1 MATLQQIADGIG
13 KARRAGNQAAVEELT
28 AIYERERARL
38 YELRYGP
45 QEKEEAGF
53 FENIGTGLASGFVG
67 TFETA
72 ALGAATLQEEEAEL
86 KSRKKIKEIAD
97 SFTPEG
103 GDKDSLTYKLASG
116 VGSLGAFLPTA
127 FLGKAALPAAGLL
140 AMGTGTGEASERA
153 REYGATEEERN
164 IAARK
169 GAAIGLTEIIPLG
182 KLSSKLKIPGLPE
195 ALEKIGKKVSPETI
209 TGIRT
214 RLQRAAATG
223 VTEGAQEA
231 AAAVLQNLT
240 EQGYNPEQVLFEAGV
255 VEEGA
260 IGGGAG
266 AILQGVVDLLTKRT
280 VSGGPDDRSV
290 TEKETSKPAK
300 EEPKKDPAPAEADDT
315 QEESVPEPK
324 VRPKKKT
331 NVETKV
337 TAFLNRLDSDK
348 LEGMAADPAR
358 LEKDAK
364 NAGLSVGTYELM
376 VKNAISKKKEAADV
390 GEQVTGTPDTKTT
403 GESVPSGTGVVGDK
417 RADGTKK
424 PRGAVEGGLDDSVG
438 DTGRPTGRKRKSN
451 AAIKN
456 LGLKPGQK
464 LDLSKV
470 QEQFKGKQPTT
481 QETRKQLADAEAV
494 IQERQNK
501 RKQKP
506 DEPKLALEVDAPSVN
521 PDTSRFTYKK
531 SKKLITSHSALE
543 KDMVAI
549 RQVAGMSPAKDIG
562 RLSSEAKK
570 VKEKPENERT
580 PKEKRILA
588 SDEKLMQGQRKT
600 LNNLNTV
607 RNYLNS
613 FDSPMD
619 ALYNAVYE
627 VAESGTQ
634 MKAGKKGSTSAWL
647 EAYSNVDKMKPLTE
661 NLGPRKAKL
670 VLQWANKNLSKETK
684 RQLAARREEFA
695 AKIKKELEK
704 DVTQQELNQKALA
717 RQQRVNKKA
726 AETDSK
732 IRRSDVKEARAT
744 KGKESEV
751 VSRIEKEGTDEPATP
766 KADGTV
772 QRQKKQLSGAATQ
785 QQYFERVLV
794 NQKAKLAIPSF
805 YKKAVDYAMRGT
817 TPNENMKR
825 LATAMNEV
833 TQDKKEVSE
842 ILAKER
848 RERQAAKVESPKE
861 KTVKRANKRFVGK
874 KGVTKQDILAAY
886 NMEGARYVKKAKTAD
901 AFVGMA
907 ETYKKQKE
915 NDYSYFMGNAKVAE
929 ALRNPASE
937 ATMKLLEENNISE
950 ALLQISK
957 ELKDPQLKA
966 IARALSKNMGN
977 TKVEFLS
984 DKDIA
989 ARTTTGEG
997 VFGMFDPTSNSIL
1010 LNMELPLDNHIIM
1023 HEAGHAGLD
1032 VAVARNPSSSYA
1044 KDLTSLYEEV
1054 KDDLGT
1060 AYGKKNL
1067 REFLAEAS
1075 SSPSFRKELS
1085 GILAK
1090 RASALS
1096 RFLRAVANF
1105 FRSIMGLETKVL
1117 RDENMTLDKVDT
1129 AIMEIMRP
1137 TPDFVNI
1144 RTFINPPTP
1153 SLMSTIIG
1161 EQTGRTERAKTGF
1174 IDAFKNKQLG
1184 KTALRGLTKV
1194 MHLNTLAEVARAN
1207 GFGQLGYNLFR
1218 AIEKGRGLLNQNKKI
1233 VDKAMEIHTEFSAE
1247 VGAATYR
1254 DFNELI
1260 YNENFGATLY
1270 QVNPYKKRKEY
1281 EGKYDKSGNELA
1293 EIWDLQQKHINRI
1306 PSKYRGK
1313 VEAEFKR
1320 GLAFYKQQ
1328 YVRLKEALDFELQNV
1343 LEKGDAKAAR
1353 AVRDKLTELLFADG
1367 ALEVYYPLV
1376 REGDFRVSLNANV
1389 EDVNGNKRKEKM
1401 FFMFKNISERD
1412 AFVKLAEKDPDVYA
1426 KSISVFDSADMSNAY
1441 NNRPEGTFVAD
1452 VLDTLSQAKIS
1463 EEVQQSIMQMYINT
1477 LPETSFA
1484 RSFAKRNGTLGFIKN
1499 AGIALETKGYSLAA
1513 QIAKI
1518 SNASEVRA
1526 ISREIK
1532 VRGDELTTPAA
1543 KVISTALRK
1552 DHADFAISGASF
1564 KTLEQ
1569 YFKAANQFAFVYTLG
1584 FNVSSAIVNLSQ
1596 IPLFVVPYLGA
1607 RYGYENTVNQFMKAA
1622 RMVLSTKASLIENY
1636 NVEGAGEGA
1645 IYTLKESVKEK
1656 IRKHTDAKEAE
1667 KRIEELEDLI
1677 PIVKEAHLRG
1687 KLYTWD
1693 TLMEVGTRERA
1704 TFFDKFAH
1712 LSALAF
1718 NAGER
1723 FNTQTTL
1730 VASYNLIRQ
1739 QMVDAKKA
1747 GKKYF
1752 SPRLGKEVDVP
1763 TDLTAL
1769 RDLAAQDAMIQAQET
1784 NGGATLE
1791 TTMPVAKE
1799 HVGRV
1804 AFMYKSYGVLMN
1816 TAMIKSYLI
1825 STDRYFKD
1833 NPEQKKIARKQLLGV
1848 HLSSLLLAGIG
1859 GMPIYGLISMIVDL
1873 FRDDDEDSADE
1884 MTRKFFSE
1892 LGFKGPL
1899 VAATGADVAA
1909 RIKLN
1914 DLIFQE
1920 NRFMRDPSLEE
1931 SIGFY
1936 LGGPAFSTVKRYFR
1950 AKDDIVD
1957 GEYQRA
1963 FESIL
1968 PGGLSSLAVG
1978 YRYGTEGI
1986 QTRRDGDFIYED
1998 ITGGEI
2004 AAKVFGFAPAEYTF
2018 RQEQSAR
2025 NTRVTN
2031 DIKQLRSKLTKKYY
2045 LALRQRDY
2053 DRAEDIYKDITEFN
2067 KKYGKYGITIDRKS
2081 IRNSL
2086 KRHAETS
2093 ATMHNGV
2100 AVSPMYRELLRQSN
2114 NEYKQ

>member
-1 MATLQQIADGIG
+1 M
-13 KARRAGNQAAVEELT
+13 
-28 AIYERERARL
+28 
-38 YELRYGP
+38 
-45 QEKEEAGF
+45 
-53 FENIGTGLASGFVG
+53 
-67 TFETA
+67 A
-72 ALGAATLQEEEAEL
+72 AL
-86 KSRKKIKEIAD
+86 
-97 SFTPEG
+97 
-103 GDKDSLTYKLASG
+103 
-116 VGSLGAFLPTA
+116 
-127 FLGKAALPAAGLL
+127 
-140 AMGTGTGEASERA
+140 
-153 REYGATEEERN
+153 
-164 IAARK
+164 K
-169 GAAIGLTEIIPLG
+169 GAAIGLTELIPLG
-182 KLSSKLKIPGLPE
+182 KLSSKLKIPGMPD
-195 ALEKIGKKVSPETI
+195 AMEKLGKKVSPETI

-231 AAAVLQNLT
+231 AAAILQNLT

-266 AILQGVVDLLTKRT
+266 AILQGVVDLITKRT
-280 VSGGPDDRSV
+280 VSGGPDDRGRQEEGDVVDLEKGQTV
-290 TEKETSKPAK
+290 TVQVNKVSDSLGPLSDKDMAPQEVTITRVKKLDDGDTVYAGKTADGQNITWTDSEIKDGSKILNPSKDDIDALRKKRDDFRAREGARNKET
-300 EEPKKDPAPAEADDT
+300 PAPAETAEV
-315 QEESVPEPK
+315 EETDVSSTLAGM
-324 VRPKKKT
+324 KKK
-331 NVETKV
+331 
-337 TAFLNRLDSDK
+337 K
-348 LEGMAADPAR
+348 LETLLANPSR
-358 LEKDAK
+358 LQKAAK
-364 NAGLSVGTYELM
+364 NAGLAVGTYELM
-376 VKNAISKKKEAADV
+376 VKKALKEKGEPTDV

-403 GESVPSGTGVVGDK
+403 GESVPSSARVVGDE
-417 RADGTKK
+417 RADGTEK
-424 PRGAVEGGLDDSVG
+424 PRGAVEGGLDDSVS
-438 DTGRPTGRKRKSN
+438 DTGRPVGREGEPDSPVSK
-451 AAIKN
+451 
-456 LGLKPGQK
+456 LGLKPGEK
-464 LDLSKV
+464 ASLAEL
-470 QEQFKGKQPTT
+470 QE
-481 QETRKQLADAEAV
+481 RLADKEELTPEETKEVLTAAEIN
-494 IQERQNK
+494 IQKRQAKGRRSKKPAKPRLQVTDIEIPTINPKTNK
-501 RKQKP
+501 FKYEKSGAELITP
-506 DEPKLALEVDAPSVN
+506 HASLAKDVLALQRV
-521 PDTSRFTYKK
+521 T
-531 SKKLITSHSALE
+531 
-543 KDMVAI
+543 
-549 RQVAGMSPAKDIG
+549 GMQLAKDIG
-562 RLSSEAKK
+562 RTSKAAKDIE
-570 VKEKPENERT
+570 EKPAKERT
-580 PKEKRILA
+580 AKESKILA
-588 SDEKLMQGQRKT
+588 ADKKLMAGQKIS
-600 LNNLNTV
+600 LNQLNAV
-607 RNYLNS
+607 SSYLS
-613 FDSPMD
+613 LFDNPMD
-619 ALYNAVYE
+619 ALYNATYE
-627 VAESGTQ
+627 IAESGTQ
-634 MKAGKKGSTSAWL
+634 MSKGKQGDISKLLKSFSDKDEMQPALKKLGVRNAKKVFAW
-647 EAYSNVDKMKPLTE
+647 
-661 NLGPRKAKL
+661 AK
-670 VLQWANKNLSKETK
+670 KNLSKETVDQLSR
-684 RQLAARREEFA
+684 RQKEFK

-704 DVTQQELNQKALA
+704 DVTQQELTEIASE
-717 RQQRVNKKA
+717 RQARVNKKI

-732 IRRSDVKEARAT
+732 IRKSDVKEARAT

-751 VSRIEKEGTDEPATP
+751 VSRVEKEGTDKPATT
-766 KADGTV
+766 KADGTP
-772 QRQKKQLSGAATQ
+772 QRQKKQLGGAATQ
-785 QQYFERVLV
+785 QQYFERVLQR
-794 NQKAKLAIPSF
+794 QKDKLVIPNV

-817 TPNENMKR
+817 TPSNNMER

-833 TQDKKEVSE
+833 TQDKKEVDK
-842 ILAKER
+842 ILAKEKKA
-848 RERQAAKVESPKE
+848 RQAKKVESPKE
-861 KTVKRANKRFVGK
+861 KTVKRISKKFAGK
-874 KGVTKQDILAAY
+874 KGVTKADILAAY
-886 NMEGARYVKKAKTAD
+886 TMEGARYVKNAKKAD
-901 AFVGMA
+901 DFVGMA
-907 ETYKKQKE
+907 ELYRKQKE
-915 NDYSYFMGNAKVAE
+915 LELSYFTGNAKVAE

-966 IARALSKNMGN
+966 IARALSKNMGD

-1010 LNMELPLDNHIIM
+1010 LNMDLPLDNHIIM
-1023 HEAGHAGLD
+1023 HEAGHAALD
-1032 VAVARNPSSSYA
+1032 VAVARSPNSSYA

-1054 KDDLGT
+1054 KDNLGT

-1105 FRSIMGLETKVL
+1105 IRSIMGLDTKVL

-1129 AIMEIMRP
+1129 AIMEVMRP
-1137 TPDFVNI
+1137 TPDFVNV
-1144 RTFINPPTP
+1144 RTFTNPPTP
-1153 SLMSTIIG
+1153 SLMSKVIG
-1161 EQTGRTERAKTGF
+1161 EQLNKTERDKTGF
-1174 IDAFKNKQLG
+1174 IDAFKNKQFG
-1184 KTALRGLTKV
+1184 TKALRGLTKV

-1207 GFGQLGYNLFR
+1207 GFDQLGYKLFR
-1218 AIEKGRGLLNQNKKI
+1218 TIEKGRGLLNQNKKI
-1233 VDKAMEIHTEFSAE
+1233 VDKAMEIHTDFSKE
-1247 VGAATYR
+1247 VGAVTYR
-1254 DFNELI
+1254 NFNELI

-1281 EGKYDKSGNELA
+1281 EGKFDDSGNELA
-1293 EIWDLQQKHINRI
+1293 DIWDLQQDHIKGIKKEHRA
-1306 PSKYRGK
+1306 K

-1320 GLAFYKQQ
+1320 GLEFYKQQ
-1328 YVRLKEALDFELQNV
+1328 YLKLKEALDFELQNV
-1343 LEKGDAKAAR
+1343 LEKGDAKAAQ
-1353 AVRDKLTELLFADG
+1353 AVRDKLTDLLFADG

-1376 REGDFRVSLNANV
+1376 REGDFRVSFNANV
-1389 EDVNGNKRKEKM
+1389 EDTAGNKRKEKM
-1401 FFMFKNISERD
+1401 FFMFKNIAERD

-1426 KSISVFDSADMSNAY
+1426 KTIEVFDGADMSNAY
-1441 NNRPEGTFVAD
+1441 SNRPEGTFVAD
-1452 VLDTLSQAKIS
+1452 VLDTLSQAKVS
-1463 EEVQQSIMQMYINT
+1463 EPVQQQIMQMYINT

-1484 RSFAKRNGTLGFIKN
+1484 RSFAKRQGRLGFIKN
-1499 AGIALETKGYSLAA
+1499 AGVALETKGYSIAA

-1518 SNASEVRA
+1518 TNASEVRS
-1526 ISREIK
+1526 ISREIEAK
-1532 VRGDELTTPAA
+1532 GRKLNTPAA

-1596 IPLFVVPYLGA
+1596 IPLFVIPYLGA

-1636 NVEGAGEGA
+1636 NVEGTGEGA

-1656 IRKHTDAKEAE
+1656 IRRHTDEKEAE
-1667 KRIEELEDLI
+1667 TRIEELEDLI

-1739 QMVDAKKA
+1739 DMVDARKA

-1763 TDLTAL
+1763 KNLPAL
-1769 RDLAAQDAMIQAQET
+1769 RELAAQDAMIQTQET

-1804 AFMYKSYGVLMN
+1804 ALMYKSYGVLMN
-1816 TAMIKSYLI
+1816 TAMIKSYMI

-1848 HLSSLLLAGIG
+1848 HLSSLFLAGIG

-1873 FRDDDEDSADE
+1873 FRDDDQDSADE
-1884 MTRKFFSE
+1884 MTRKFFTE
-1892 LGFKGPL
+1892 LGYKGPIVEL
-1899 VAATGADVAA
+1899 TGADVAA

-1936 LGGPAFSTVKRYFR
+1936 LGGPAFSTLKRYVR
-1950 AKDDIVD
+1950 AKDDIVE

-1978 YRYGTEGI
+1978 IRYGTEGV

-2018 RQEQSAR
+2018 RQEQNAR

-2053 DRAEDIYKDITEFN
+2053 DRAEDIYEDIKDFN
-2067 KKYGKYGITIDRKS
+2067 RKYGKDGLAIDRES

-2086 KRHAETS
+2086 QRHAETS

-2100 AVSPMYRELLRQSN
+2100 AVSPLYRLLLKKSN
-2114 NEYKQ
+2114 DEYKQ